1 MERSGYSAGAQAWM
15 GVWEGV
21 AEARSA
27 HRRPL
32 PQGSLL
38 RGQLPPFL
46 KGFFQSSEPVVVVR
60 IMGTASEA
68 LHRLGAHITETLGLR
83 VAINTR
89 AFFDDV
95 SAPRRGGHPISCPSG
110 ASPGPSSKAAVALGQ
125 GGGGAG
131 QLPGC
136 VACVAPVGRP
146 GAAVGTCP
154 APSAER
160 HTFSLSPT
168 CPHPPDSSA
177 PVDDRLSF
185 RGRQRDKPALPSQ
198 HP

>member
-1 MERSGYSAGAQAWM
+1 M
-15 GVWEGV
+15 
-21 AEARSA
+21 
-27 HRRPL
+27 
-32 PQGSLL
+32 
-38 RGQLPPFL
+38 
-46 KGFFQSSEPVVVVR
+46 VVR
-60 IMGTASEA
+60 IMGTVSEA
-68 LHRLGAHITETLGLR
+68 LHRLGAHSTETLDLR
-83 VAINTR
+83 IAINTR

-95 SAPRRGGHPISCPSG
+95 SAPWRREHPISCPSS
-110 ASPGPSSKAAVALGQ
+110 ASPGPFSKAAAAPGQ

-136 VACVAPVGRP
+136 VACVAQVGRP
-146 GAAVGTCP
+146 GAAAGTHP

-160 HTFSLSPT
+160 HTFRLSPT
-168 CPHPPDSSA
+168 CPQPPDSSA